1 MCENVYAHVLLTI
14 VIKLLFYEINI
25 CTLFITGHMIDYI
38 SFNENYTIKLLQL
51 SWRNLFQ
58 FFKSNLIR
66 VSWIQYST
74 WHYNFM
80 WLSWVRLNRSGKHW
94 GLACLL
100 SLTEEITI
108 KLERNE
114 TFLIADEYQHKLI
127 QKIFY
132 FVYDISKK

>member
-1 MCENVYAHVLLTI
+1 MCKNIYAHVLLTI
-14 VIKLLFYEINI
+14 VIKVLFYEINI
-25 CTLFITGHMIDYI
+25 CMLFITGHMIDYI

-51 SWRNLFQ
+51 SWKNLFQ
-58 FFKSNLIR
+58 FFNSNLIR

-100 SLTEEITI
+100 SLAEEIKI
-108 KLERNE
+108 KLEQNE
-114 TFLIADEYQHKLI
+114 TFLIADEYQHNLI
-127 QKIFY
+127 QKIF
-132 FVYDISKK
+132 